1 MNLIVAVDNHWAIG
15 CRGKLLNSI
24 PEDMKFFRETTLG
37 KAVIMG
43 RKTLESLPNGMPLTQ
58 RTNIVLTH
66 DEDFKMKGVIAVH
79 SVEEALEAA
88 SAFES
93 DDVYVIGG
101 ASTYE
106 QFLPHCNVAHVT
118 KMDYSYEADT
128 YFPNLDKDKQ
138 WILAAES
145 DEKTYFNLE
154 YKFVMYLRKDKLSQ
168 LKRLDL

>member
-1 MNLIVAVDNHWAIG
+1 MNLIVAVDNQWAIG
-15 CRGKLLNSI
+15 CKGKLLNSI
-24 PEDMKFFRETTLG
+24 PEDMKFFRETTMG

-58 RTNIVLTH
+58 RTNIVLTR
-66 DEDFKMKGVIAVH
+66 DKDFKMKGVIAVH

-88 SAFES
+88 SVFES

-101 ASTYE
+101 ASIYE
-106 QFLPHCNVAHVT
+106 QFLPYCNVAHVT
-118 KMDYSYEADT
+118 KMDYVYEADT

>member
-1 MNLIVAVDNHWAIG
+1 
-15 CRGKLLNSI
+15 
-24 PEDMKFFRETTLG
+24 
-37 KAVIMG
+37 MG

-58 RTNIVLTH
+58 RTNIVLTR
-66 DEDFKMKGVIAVH
+66 DKDFKMKGVIAVH

-101 ASTYE
+101 ASIYE

-118 KMDYSYEADT
+118 KMDYVYEADT